1 MKITKKEFRK
11 ICNFLD
17 RIEKP
22 DFTKLDIDELFDNL
36 PRKVKMEIRDD
47 YRGIEN
53 IKILRLLYQL
63 ESVRNKYNIKLKED
77 EEDK

>member
-1 MKITKKEFRK
+1 MKITKKEFKK

-22 DFTKLDIDELFDNL
+22 DFTKLDISDLFEDL
-36 PRKVKMEIRDD
+36 PMKTKSDIRDD

-53 IKILRLLYQL
+53 IRILRLLWQL
-63 ESVRNKYNIKLKED
+63 ESVRNKYGVKLKED
-77 EEDK
+77 K

>member
-36 PRKVKMEIRDD
+36 TKKVKMEIRDD